1 MLKQEY
7 SIRFANINK
16 WDKITSEFL
25 ILIAS
30 QTIQIIIG
38 EIQSRSSPNLM
49 IIKIT
54 LPNLLHDNDF
64 S

>member
-7 SIRFANINK
+7 SIRFANIKK